1 MLLAGEVIHADETRT
16 QVLHEEGLLK
26 ELSAEERYEQ
36 RLAKVK
42 PLLDEFFAWLESL
55 QVSGKSKLAEV
66 VRFLTE
72 LFSKPAG
79 TILLPFDT

>member
-1 MLLAGEVIHADETRT
+1 MDCKSLCWPIVEKVREMLHAGEVIHADETRT
-16 QVLHEEGLLK
+16 QVLHEEDLLK

-55 QVSGKSKLAEV
+55 QVSGKSSC
-66 VRFLTE
+66 RRRYDF
-72 LFSKPAG
+72 
-79 TILLPFDT
+79 